1 MKSSLDFTSDIQNSD
16 SRNDIIWHSAMAELS
31 MDVTVE
37 GNVSDGFERVA
48 DVFADLWKDVEVGAS
63 CCVFHEGKKV
73 VDIWGGY
80 IDREM
85 TVPWQSDTLINVYS
99 TTKGMGSLAVAI
111 LFDEGLIDYDEKVIT
126 YWPEFGAE
134 GKQDVT
140 VAQLLSHQA
149 GLCGVDQ
156 KLMVEDLYN
165 FPKMTNLLA
174 AQKP

>member
-1 MKSSLDFTSDIQNSD
+1 
-16 SRNDIIWHSAMAELS
+16 MAELS

-85 TVPWQSDTLINVYS
+85 KVPWQSDTLINVYS
-99 TTKGMGSLAVAI
+99 TTKGMGSLALAI
-111 LFDEGLIDYDEKVIT
+111 L
-126 YWPEFGAE
+126 
-134 GKQDVT
+134 
-140 VAQLLSHQA
+140 
-149 GLCGVDQ
+149 
-156 KLMVEDLYN
+156 
-165 FPKMTNLLA
+165 
-174 AQKP
+174 